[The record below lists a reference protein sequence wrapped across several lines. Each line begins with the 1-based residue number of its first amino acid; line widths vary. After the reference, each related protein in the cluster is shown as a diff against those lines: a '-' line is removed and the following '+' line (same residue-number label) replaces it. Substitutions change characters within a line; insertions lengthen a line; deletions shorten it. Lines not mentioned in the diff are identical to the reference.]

1 MLAPFKFVP
10 YLKPV
15 LWGGEKIAR
24 FKNIEVDEDN
34 IGESWELSGVPG
46 HESVVSE
53 GVDKGKNLTQLVQQ
67 YKEALVGK
75 PVYEKYGDTFPLL
88 IKIIDAKKDL
98 SVQVHPDDEL
108 AKKRHNSLGKTEMW
122 YIIDTEPNA
131 KIYAGLSK
139 SITPDDYVRLVKEK
153 KIMDVVAEHDSAP
166 GDLFFLPAGR
176 IHAIG
181 AGNLLAEIQETS
193 DVTYRV
199 YDFDRRD
206 ADGKPR
212 QLHTEEAKDAID
224 YTVYPEYKSSYDRE
238 ARGVVELVKCS
249 HFDVKK
255 VVVDDRQD
263 LPIDVDSFTVI
274 MCIEGECEVLTDAEV
289 NTRLVRGETL
299 LVPACTDS
307 ITVVGKAV
315 LLTATA

>member
-1 MLAPFKFVP
+1 MLAPFKFAP

-24 FKNIEVDEDN
+24 FKNIEVDQDN

-53 GVDKGKNLTQLVQQ
+53 GPEKGKNLTQLIRE
-67 YKEALVGK
+67 YKDELVGK
-75 PVYEKYGDTFPLL
+75 PVYEKFGDTFPLL

-122 YIIDTEPNA
+122 YIIDTEPGA
-131 KIYAGLSK
+131 KIYAGLSR

-153 KIMDVVAEHDSAP
+153 KIMDVVAVHDSAP

-193 DVTYRV
+193 DITYRV

-206 ADGKPR
+206 ADGNLR
-212 QLHTEEAKDAID
+212 QLHTEEARDAID
-224 YTVYPEYKSSYDRE
+224 YNVYPEYKSSYDKT

-255 VVVDDRQD
+255 VVVDNRQD
-263 LPIDVDSFTVI
+263 LPVNVDSFTVI
-274 MCIEGECEVLTDAEV
+274 MCIDGECEVLTDAEV

-299 LVPACTDS
+299 LVPASTSS
-307 ITVVGKAV
+307 ITVVGKAT